1 MSNKKPSYIGMLNA
15 ISNGERRGYEFL
27 SAWADATSSTEV
39 GNLLRVV
46 AIREAEHAWA
56 FEKRLCEL
64 GYSLIEKKDTNFKKT
79 MKLVRSE
86 ASDVEKF
93 EKLKI
98 GQSASAGEDGP
109 DQLLQLLAD
118 KSIDAQTAALL
129 GRFIAEERD
138 SGRLLAQAYELARNG
153 SSGASVPEDEALEQI
168 CRQLQSL
175 TDKVNAL
182 TARN

>member
-15 ISNGERRGYEFL
+15 ISNGERRGHEFL

-86 ASDVEKF
+86 VSDVEKF

-98 GQSASAGEDGP
+98 GQSAGEEEP

-118 KSIDAQTAALL
+118 KSIDAQTGALL

-138 SGRLLAQAYELARNG
+138 SGRLLTQAYEIARNG
-153 SSGASVPEDEALEQI
+153 SAVAGTPEDEALEQI

>member
-64 GYSLIEKKDTNFKKT
+64 GYSLIEKKNTNFKKT
-79 MKLVRSE
+79 IQTSYRST
-86 ASDVEKF
+86 ACLSTNH
-93 EKLKI
+93 KI
-98 GQSASAGEDGP
+98 PSLRSSANSKKRSKQG
-109 DQLLQLLAD
+109 
-118 KSIDAQTAALL
+118 I
-129 GRFIAEERD
+129 
-138 SGRLLAQAYELARNG
+138 
-153 SSGASVPEDEALEQI
+153 
-168 CRQLQSL
+168 
-175 TDKVNAL
+175 
-182 TARN
+182 

>member
-1 MSNKKPSYIGMLNA
+1 M
-15 ISNGERRGYEFL
+15 
-27 SAWADATSSTEV
+27 

-64 GYSLIEKKDTNFKKT
+64 GYSLIEKKDPNFKKT

-93 EKLKI
+93 EKLSI
-98 GQSASAGEDGP
+98 GQSRDEDEDQP
-109 DQLLQLLAD
+109 DRLLELLAD
-118 KSIDAQTAALL
+118 KSIDAQTAGLL

-138 SGRLLAQAYELARNG
+138 SGRLLSQAAELAR
-153 SSGASVPEDEALEQI
+153 SEGASPSQSGDEALDQI

-175 TDKVNAL
+175 TDRVNAL

>member
-1 MSNKKPSYIGMLNA
+1 MSNNKPSYIGMLNA
-15 ISNGERRGYEFL
+15 ISNAERRGYEFL
-27 SAWADATSSTEV
+27 TAWAETTSNPDV
-39 GNLLRVV
+39 AGLLRVV

-64 GYSLIEKKDTNFKKT
+64 GYSLIPKKDSNFKKT

-86 ASDVEKF
+86 ASDAEKF
-93 EKLKI
+93 EKLNL
-98 GQSASAGEDGP
+98 GRGGRDGEP
-109 DQLLQLLAD
+109 DRLLELLAD
-118 KSIDAQTAALL
+118 RSIDPQTGALL

-153 SSGASVPEDEALEQI
+153 SNPHDEALEQI

-175 TDKVNAL
+175 TDRVNAL

>member
-15 ISNGERRGYEFL
+15 ISNGERRGHEFL
-27 SAWADATSSTEV
+27 SAWADATSNAEV
-39 GNLLRVV
+39 GSLLHVV

-64 GYSLIEKKDTNFKKT
+64 GFSLIEKKDENFKKT

-86 ASDVEKF
+86 ASDMEKF
-93 EKLKI
+93 EKLNI
-98 GQSASAGEDGP
+98 GQSQSEDQP
-109 DQLLQLLAD
+109 DRLLELLAD
-118 KSIDAQTAALL
+118 KSIDAQTAGLL

-138 SGRLLAQAYELARNG
+138 SGRLLTQAYELARSEGNSPG
-153 SSGASVPEDEALEQI
+153 QPQDEALDQI

-175 TDKVNAL
+175 TDRVNAL

>member
-27 SAWADATSSTEV
+27 SAWADATTNEEV
-39 GNLLRVV
+39 AGLLRVV

-64 GYSLIEKKDTNFKKT
+64 GYALIEKKDASFKKT
-79 MKLVRSE
+79 LKLVRSE

-93 EKLKI
+93 EKLNI
-98 GQSASAGEDGP
+98 GKARSDDEP
-109 DQLLQLLAD
+109 DRLLELLAD
-118 KSIDAQTAALL
+118 KSIDPQTGALL

-138 SGRLLAQAYELARNG
+138 SGRLLEQARELAQNG
-153 SSGASVPEDEALEQI
+153 SNPSNEALDKI
-168 CRQLQSL
+168 SRQLQSL
-175 TDKVNAL
+175 TDRVNAL
-182 TARN
+182 TSRN